1 MDLPAR
7 LHLMPNPYVPRFAA
21 MERKW
26 DIWRATTETHS
37 LMMDAVQHATL
48 TQAINA
54 VEARYL
60 LKILALKNVAMGES

>member
-7 LHLMPNPYVPRFAA
+7 LLLMPNPYVLRFAA

-26 DIWRATTETHS
+26 DIWRVTTETHS
-37 LMMDAVQHATL
+37 LMMDAVQHARS
-48 TQAINA
+48 TQAINV

-60 LKILALKNVAMGES
+60 LKILALKYVAMGES

>member
-1 MDLPAR
+1 
-7 LHLMPNPYVPRFAA
+7 

-26 DIWRATTETHS
+26 DIWRVTTETHS
-37 LMMDAVQHATL
+37 LMMDAVQHAPL

-60 LKILALKNVAMGES
+60 LKILALKYVAMGES

>member
-1 MDLPAR
+1 VDLPAR
-7 LHLMPNPYVPRFAA
+7 LHLMPNPYALRFAA

-26 DIWRATTETHS
+26 DIWRVTTETHS

-60 LKILALKNVAMGES
+60 LKILALKFVAMGES